1 MPAVMVPPMASMP
14 CPRSESIER
23 LIHAPMPLPAKAK
36 RTLRTK
42 GIEASSMSTPGFS
55 IAAVP
60 SLSDSTSGESS
71 RPTIHPATNP
81 AAVPRAVMSPWRKP
95 GSSAPMRRTMTTMST
110 TVTADSPWC
119 RRGGGQQP
127 VAGLGA
133 PLELGPLDHALLF
146 SADAGE
152 HAHPGGRQL
161 ARVSDHGPHLLLAA
175 GEGRRPAAT
184 VLPSLPGPEHVDL
197 GVGEPS
203 GVRIVAEHVL
213 GVHPLAA
220 AQDQAEGDPGPGED
234 EAEDDEADPIDDLG
248 EGPERG
254 QRAVPEAVQHHAED

>member
-95 GSSAPMRRTMTTMST
+95 ENSAPMPRTMRTMST

-127 VAGLGA
+127 VAGLGE
-133 PLELGPLDHALLF
+133 PFELGPFDHALLVT
-146 SADAGE
+146 ADAGE

-161 ARVSDHGPHLLLAA
+161 ARESDHGPHLLLAA
-175 GEGRRPAAT
+175 GEGRRPAAS

-197 GVGEPS
+197 GVGEPT

-220 AQDQAEGDPGPGED
+220 TQDQAEGDPGSGE
-234 EAEDDEADPIDDLG
+234 EDRRSTRLNSTHVSI
-248 EGPERG
+248 
-254 QRAVPEAVQHHAED
+254 